1 MDLRWLFCWRDNER
15 KVGKWEILGY
25 HGNDEWGNLTNWWLI
40 ADILIICNSFF
51 IFSNDS
57 DQMDDKNIST
67 GVIYIDIINYLIN
80 QIDNYQ
86 MKVDSFLISDI
97 SSNTKKLIADQDH
110 PTYKLRSQLYKIL
123 EMIQKQ
129 KNLIVN
135 SNRM

>member
-1 MDLRWLFCWRDNER
+1 
-15 KVGKWEILGY
+15 
-25 HGNDEWGNLTNWWLI
+25 
-40 ADILIICNSFF
+40 
-51 IFSNDS
+51 
-57 DQMDDKNIST
+57 MDDKNIST

-80 QIDNYQ
+80 QIDDYQ

-97 SSNTKKLIADQDH
+97 SSNTMKLIADQDH
-110 PTYKLRSQLYKIL
+110 PTYKLRNQLYEIL